1 MVRLSVL
8 YPATPGSR
16 FDWEYYLGAHVDLVH
31 RLWDPMGLLKLEIDR
46 GIGGMPPG
54 APAPFHAIGHLTF
67 QTLGELETALMSSA
81 PAMIADQAK
90 YTDVAS
96 VVMISEVV

>member
-1 MVRLSVL
+1 MIRLSVL

-16 FDWEYYLGAHVDLVH
+16 FDWDYYLGAHVALVH
-31 RLWDPMGLLKLEIDR
+31 RLVDPLGLVKIEIDR

-54 APAPFHAIGHLTF
+54 APAPFHAVGYLYFNTLEEF
-67 QTLGELETALMSSA
+67 QTALFATAPEL
-81 PAMIADQAK
+81 IADQAN

-96 VVMISEVV
+96 IVMISEMV